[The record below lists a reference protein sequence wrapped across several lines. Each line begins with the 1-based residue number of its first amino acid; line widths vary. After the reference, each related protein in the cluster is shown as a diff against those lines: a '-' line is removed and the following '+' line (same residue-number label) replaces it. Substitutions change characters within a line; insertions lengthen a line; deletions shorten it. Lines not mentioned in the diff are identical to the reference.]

1 TSSYIRKYNYVGI
14 VKEKISENSYLIE
27 VKNKIKR
34 GETIEIIRSKGEKIS
49 ILLSEIINYENND
62 IIEEANPNQ
71 KIILEVDSSIQS
83 GDLIR
88 SLKTN
93 ATAN

>member
-1 TSSYIRKYNYVGI
+1 
-14 VKEKISENSYLIE
+14 VKEKISDNSYLID

-34 GETIEIIRSKGEKIS
+34 GETIEIIRAKGEKIS

-71 KIILEVDSSIQS
+71 KIILEVVSSIQS